1 MMTRLGALQ
10 MDKQHRFSS
19 YINGL
24 AISPLLQ
31 DICLRFAQCEIYA
44 RSAALLAEGLNLPSI
59 YATQL
64 HRLVESHA
72 PAVARQ
78 LQYVLPPS
86 VAQPDVAQPDVA
98 QPDVAQPDVAQPD
111 VAQPDVAQPDVA
123 QPDVAQPDVVCAQAD
138 GSMIRCQ
145 AGWKEVKVGRLF
157 ALGDHQPSSVAGR
170 SGQLLAS
177 SYVAHLGAASDF
189 KPAFSRQLTC
199 CLHQQRPVVFISDG
213 APWLRQ
219 YLEAQHPSV
228 HLVLDFYHV
237 MEHLGQAA
245 QAGISRADKRANW
258 LDQQSKLLKESDL
271 DQVLANLD
279 KLPLEAPERDRVR
292 GYLLVNADRMDY
304 KRYEGLGWP
313 IGSGAVEAT
322 HRVLVQA
329 RLKRSG
335 QYWSEAGAQR
345 ILDLRVVAESD
356 RWDLVQALLKPSEVS
371 YAMAA

>member
-44 RSAALLAEGLNLPSI
+44 RSAALLAESLNLPSI

-78 LQYVLPPS
+78 LQCVLPPG
-86 VAQPDVAQPDVA
+86 VAQPGVAQPGVA
-98 QPDVAQPDVAQPD
+98 QPG
-111 VAQPDVAQPDVA
+111 
-123 QPDVAQPDVVCAQAD
+123 VVCAQAD

-157 ALGDHQPSSVAGR
+157 ALGDHQPSPVAGR
-170 SGQLLAS
+170 GGQLSAS

-189 KPAFSRQLTC
+189 KPAFSRQLTHC
-199 CLHQQRPVVFISDG
+199 QHQQRPVVFVSDG

-219 YLEAQHPSV
+219 YLQAQHPSV
-228 HLVLDFYHV
+228 DLVLDFYHV

-245 QAGISRADKRANW
+245 QAGIGRVDKRANW
-258 LDQQSKLLKESDL
+258 LDQQSKLLKESNL
-271 DQVLANLD
+271 DQVLTNLD
-279 KLPLEAPERDRVR
+279 KLPIDAAERDRVR
-292 GYLLVNADRMDY
+292 GYLVVNADRMDY
-304 KRYEGLGWP
+304 KRYARLGWP

-356 RWDLVQALLKPSEVS
+356 RWDLVQALLKPNEVS